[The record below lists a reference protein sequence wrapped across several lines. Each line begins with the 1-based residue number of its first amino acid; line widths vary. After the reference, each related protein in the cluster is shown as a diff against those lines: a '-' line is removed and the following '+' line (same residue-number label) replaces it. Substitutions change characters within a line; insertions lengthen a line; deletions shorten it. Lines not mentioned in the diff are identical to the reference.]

1 MLECYTEKGQFD
13 VIEKK
18 TDALLQIYPTQ
29 PQFYYYSGLALNQ
42 KGAFKKAKE
51 MLEIGLD
58 FIIENTELEIN
69 FDIQLG
75 ESYNGLGDLKKKEF
89 YFNKAE
95 NALKQKK

>member
-1 MLECYTEKGQFD
+1 MLET
-13 VIEKK
+13 
-18 TDALLQIYPTQ
+18 
-29 PQFYYYSGLALNQ
+29 
-42 KGAFKKAKE
+42 
-51 MLEIGLD
+51 GLD